1 MPLGGHLL
9 RSFYTF
15 GKLAQYPYFAMRI
28 FEKKT
33 IRREQLY
40 RTFDGILMKT
50 LKNNFSIIKCNYI
63 MTTL

>member
-28 FEKKT
+28 FEKKK
-33 IRREQLY
+33 QLE
-40 RTFDGILMKT
+40 G
-50 LKNNFSIIKCNYI
+50 SSYI
-63 MTTL
+63 EHSTVF